1 MKLPPKLQAAG
12 STVSIESGGG
22 GLALEVCRPNNA
34 VLQSWDEKVFPGEG
48 VVSESARGTTFT
60 GKCVLAKI
68 FYFSSLPLVLACCW
82 LSVCLAGTG

>member
-68 FYFSSLPLVLACCW
+68 FIFL
-82 LSVCLAGTG
+82 LSRWS